1 MTKNIWRWIKYYS
14 RRKKIYLRDGTVLM
28 PSIRLYDW
36 VDFADRNQDAA
47 RRLR

>member
-36 VDFADRNQDAA
+36 ADLADRDQDAG